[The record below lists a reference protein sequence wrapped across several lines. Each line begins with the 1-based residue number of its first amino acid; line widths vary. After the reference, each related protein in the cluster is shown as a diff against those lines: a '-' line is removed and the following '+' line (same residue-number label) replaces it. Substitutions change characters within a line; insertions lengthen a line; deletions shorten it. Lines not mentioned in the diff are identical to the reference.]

1 MNRVCVLCF
10 CLVVISAAAPPAHGR
25 DCTSQER
32 ADGNAQL
39 AAIASDEG
47 RRMSI
52 LSRHLPFGVH
62 RSTPDQ
68 NGQLL
73 FQNGYMLSHDPDLR
87 TTVWVS
93 YRLDGDDIANAQG
106 QERVN
111 CFRRDPRLD
120 SDDAATPA
128 DYDEPI
134 FDQGHMAND
143 ADLKDLL
150 LEQVNTYVMSNMSP
164 QHCRFNRGIWL
175 SLEHLTRIWA
185 DNEQYGALLVTSGAI
200 FDRDDMIGRDPDDAA
215 IRMRSRSNRERV
227 AVPSHYYKVIMR
239 QEESGWKSIAFLL
252 PHSNEDHG
260 VSWDDVRPDVI
271 ASIVSIS
278 EIGELASL
286 RLHPALNRGEL
297 TETILGSDWDFSEG
311 RSNFN
316 SSIQDDSN
324 CVTAVP

>member
-1 MNRVCVLCF
+1 MSRVSALCF
-10 CLVVISAAAPPAHGR
+10 CLVLFVISVATPAYAR

-39 AAIASDEG
+39 ETIESADG
-47 RRMSI
+47 TRLSI

-62 RSTPDQ
+62 RSTLEQ
-68 NGQLL
+68 NHQLL

-87 TTVWVS
+87 TTMWVS
-93 YRLDGDDIANAQG
+93 YRLDGNDIANAQG

-128 DYDEPI
+128 DYSEPI

-143 ADLKDLL
+143 ADLKDVL
-150 LEQVNTYVMSNMSP
+150 LEQVNSYVMSNMSP

-200 FDRDDMIGRDPDDAA
+200 FYRDDTIGRDPDGGCDADA
-215 IRMRSRSNRERV
+215 
-227 AVPSHYYKVIMR
+227 K
-239 QEESGWKSIAFLL
+239 
-252 PHSNEDHG
+252 
-260 VSWDDVRPDVI
+260 
-271 ASIVSIS
+271 
-278 EIGELASL
+278 
-286 RLHPALNRGEL
+286 
-297 TETILGSDWDFSEG
+297 
-311 RSNFN
+311 
-316 SSIQDDSN
+316 
-324 CVTAVP
+324 